1 MSDAERVQEIR
12 AEMEKLSVPTKVP
25 AQPFKDKNF
34 SIYYFKQ
41 MLRIRALEER
51 LIKMMRSGDGY
62 FWIGG
67 PGEEAFSVALG
78 AQVSKGEGV
87 DYDFLHLHYRSNGVA
102 LTMGAPMI
110 DFVRQMKN
118 CEQDPFSGGRNFV
131 AHICKKE
138 WNIVPVTSPI
148 ETQFACAI
156 GTGIAQRRAH
166 QNADKKKGV
175 TVVVGGDAGTAEG
188 EFASCL
194 VWASRPGF
202 ELPMLIITT
211 NNEYGISTPA
221 KTQHGEKHIADRARA
236 FGIESAVVDGNNPE
250 KIWSA
255 IQIAFDHIRE
265 TGKPYFLE
273 ARVSRLY
280 GHSSSSGAAFVEDET
295 CCVSEFEKK
304 LIKQKWITAEEAKT
318 FRDAAY
324 AEAQAAHE
332 AVKDEP
338 YPDASSL
345 HLHTFKEDDRGG
357 VPGRDF

>member
-1 MSDAERVQEIR
+1 MSEISM
-12 AEMEKLSVPTKVP
+12 ATLEKPASIP

-78 AQVSKGEGV
+78 AQVHKGHGV
-87 DYDFLHLHYRSNGVA
+87 DYDFLHLHYRSNGIA
-102 LTMGAPMI
+102 LTMGSPMI

-118 CEQDPFSGGRNFV
+118 TANDPFSGGRNFV

-166 QNADKKKGV
+166 QQNKTKGV

-194 VWASRPGF
+194 IWASRPGF

-211 NNEYGISTPA
+211 NNGYGISTPGS
-221 KTQHGEKHIADRARA
+221 TQHGEKHIADRAKA
-236 FGIESAVVDGNNPE
+236 FGIEAAVVDGNQPE
-250 KIWSA
+250 KVWA
-255 IQIAFDHIRE
+255 AVQTAFDHIRE
-265 TGKPYFLE
+265 TSRPYFLE
-273 ARVSRLY
+273 VKVSRLH
-280 GHSSSSGAAFVEDET
+280 GHSSSSGAARVTEEV
-295 CCVSEFEKK
+295 CCIEQFEKK
-304 LIKQKWITAEEAKT
+304 LVKNKWITESEIEDFKKQ
-318 FRDAAY
+318 AY

-332 AVKDEP
+332 EVKNEA
-338 YPDASSL
+338 YPDASTA
-345 HLHTFKEDDRGG
+345 HDHTFAGGARGG